1 MFVCFCF
8 FFSNKNYDTSCGVVS
23 HLDQSAQD
31 DSVLV
36 KVLKAQGAIPFV
48 KTNLPQALLK

>member
-1 MFVCFCF
+1 MLLH
-8 FFSNKNYDTSCGVVS
+8 KNYVSSCGVIS
-23 HLDQSAQD
+23 NLDQSAQE

>member
-1 MFVCFCF
+1 MIL
-8 FFSNKNYDTSCGVVS
+8 SKNYDTSCGVIS
-23 HLDQSAQD
+23 HLDQSAQE

-36 KVLKAQGAIPFV
+36 KVLKEQGAIPFV

>member
-1 MFVCFCF
+1 MFFCF
-8 FFSNKNYDTSCGVVS
+8 VLFFSNKNYDTSCGVVS
-23 HLDQSAQD
+23 RLDQSALD